1 MTNDEPKNTFY
12 SGWIGGCMKL
22 RKVVSRNITLARVEA
37 GLSKKQFAVKLKADP
52 SNVAR
57 IESGRQNLTLD
68 MLERI
73 AKVLGVS
80 AVDLLAQDQTEE
92 IKNPDSV
99 EVALV
104 NAKRLVEILESL
116 KR

>member
-1 MTNDEPKNTFY
+1 M
-12 SGWIGGCMKL
+12 
-22 RKVVSRNITLARVEA
+22 
-37 GLSKKQFAVKLKADP
+37 KLKADP

-57 IESGRQNLTLD
+57 IENGRQNLTLV

-73 AKVLGVS
+73 AKVLGVR
-80 AVDLLAQDQTEE
+80 AVDLFAQDQAEE
-92 IKNPDSV
+92 VKNTDSV

-104 NAKRLVEILESL
+104 NARRLVEILESL